1 MSCTNCFNGCT
12 DIKSDQCV
20 KYTGIDIVS
29 LGIENGDPLSTVL
42 TQLST
47 YLVDAMDGSGITPD
61 VDDTCALIA
70 GYLGAGTTLNDFI
83 SALIQAACSL
93 QTQVTAVAADITTLN
108 ADYDVDCLAGVVD
121 ADDTHDVLQAVI
133 VKLCSMDDTLTALA
147 VTLSTNYVA
156 LADLNSLI
164 STYLSTTSLA
174 TLMSSR
180 MIPYAAVPFFG
191 SDSYMVGKFDGT
203 GAGIGVWANIYL
215 CNGRNGTP
223 DMRGRVPVCA
233 TSGMNGLGYNSAV
246 DPGVLGNPSYSL
258 NTVAGANNVAL
269 SSVNQIPSH
278 THIATV
284 NITDPTHTHY
294 TAAAG
299 SVNINPLSSTT
310 PIKTLAGGISYPS
323 SGNYALQGVSGTANV
338 GLTSAKSTG
347 LTNANVLVTNSYV
360 GGSIPTTT
368 HENRQPVIAAY
379 YIIYIP

>member
-20 KYTGIDIVS
+20 KYTGVTIES
-29 LGIENGDPLSTVL
+29 LGITNGDPLSTII

-47 YLVDAMDGSGITPD
+47 YLIDAMDGSGISPD
-61 VDDTCALIA
+61 VIDTCDLIA
-70 GYLGAGTTLNDFI
+70 NYIEGTTLNDFI
-83 SALIQAACSL
+83 SALIQAACDL
-93 QTQVTAVAADITTLN
+93 QGQIDDINSTLITLN
-108 ADYDVDCLAGVVD
+108 DDYDVDCLDDVVD

-133 VKLCSMDDTLTALA
+133 VKLCSVDVTLTALA
-147 VTLSTNYVA
+147 ATLSTNYVA

-164 STYLSTTSLA
+164 STYLSTTSLT

-180 MIPYAAVPFFG
+180 MIPYTAVAFFAP
-191 SDSYMVGKFDGT
+191 DSYMSVNFSGT

-233 TSGMNGLGYNSAV
+233 TEGMNGLTYNSAV
-246 DPGVLGNPSYSL
+246 DPSISGNPAYSL
-258 NTVAGANNVAL
+258 NTVGGANNVAL
-269 SSVNQIPSH
+269 NNINQIPSH
-278 THIATV
+278 THVATV
-284 NITDPTHTHY
+284 SITDPTHTHY
-294 TAAAG
+294 TVSAIESAG
-299 SVNINPLSSTT
+299 VPALTSSNYTSWTKGGLGGFLSYSLYGASSVASI
-310 PIKTLAGGISYPS
+310 
-323 SGNYALQGVSGTANV
+323 

-347 LTNANVLVTNSYV
+347 ITATVSNSYI
-360 GGSIPTTT
+360 GASAT